1 GRRGSAAGG
10 QRHVPPARPGRA
22 DAGSIVARPPADQR
36 DAAPVVQRE
45 CSPVPPGGA
54 SGRRALVGGRQTRR
68 PGGRRHGTPSDS
80 ACFRGARASFLHEEA
95 NSFTHSQTESDTL
108 FVGSPPSMFTA
119 FLEACRIAE
128 GESNFIRNAGR
139 YPLCGCGDI
148 NTYALFA
155 VVSLKH

>member
-1 GRRGSAAGG
+1 AAGGAGRAAGAVDVAGRRGSAAGG

-68 PGGRRHGTPSDS
+68 PGGRRQGTSSDP
-80 ACFRGARASFLHEEA
+80 ACSRGARASFLHEEA

-108 FVGSPPSMFTA
+108 FVGSTLKDVASQRSAANLLTGH
-119 FLEACRIAE
+119 IIV
-128 GESNFIRNAGR
+128 GERGQ
-139 YPLCGCGDI
+139 
-148 NTYALFA
+148 
-155 VVSLKH
+155 VSG